1 MIGDATLFQRSD
13 SVMAGWSIVQPLLEH
28 WAQGSVVPL
37 ARYAAGSEGPKE
49 AEEMLNERGHHW
61 KPLD

>member
-1 MIGDATLFQRSD
+1 
-13 SVMAGWSIVQPLLEH
+13 
-28 WAQGSVVPL
+28 VPL
-37 ARYAAGSEGPKE
+37 ARYSAGSDGPKE